1 MASNLKSARQAI
13 EAELAHARQ
22 GAIYYSTRVEALEA
36 ALEQLESVEAEG
48 DTSTRAS
55 KRGANSTNG
64 AKQAESRRGRKRRS
78 ASGTAPRGAAAGTPR
93 QQHSQK
99 SRTARASRGSSSLPT
114 TGGEF
119 WLKLV
124 SDEPRSAVDISN
136 AAIEAL
142 GIRPDQKDEIQKL
155 KQRVSPALAG
165 LLSAHKIQDTGAGRE
180 RRFFRSEDAGA

>member
-22 GAIYYSTRVEALEA
+22 GATYYSTRVEALEA
-36 ALEQLESVEAEG
+36 ALEQLESVEADG
-48 DTSTRAS
+48 DTSTRAT
-55 KRGANSTNG
+55 KRGATG
-64 AKQAESRRGRKRRS
+64 AKQAEPRRGRKRRS
-78 ASGTAPRGAAAGTPR
+78 ASGGAQRGNGAGAPR
-93 QQHSQK
+93 QQQSQK
-99 SRTARASRGSSSLPT
+99 QRAARASRAAGSLPT
-114 TGGEF
+114 TGGDF

-142 GIRPDQKDEIQKL
+142 GIRPDQKEEIQKL

-180 RRFFRSEDAGA
+180 RRFFKSESAAA

>member
-13 EAELAHARQ
+13 EAELTHARQ
-22 GAIYYSTRVEALEA
+22 GAAYYSARVEALEA

-48 DTSTRAS
+48 DTSSRAT
-55 KRGANSTNG
+55 KRAANG
-64 AKQAESRRGRKRRS
+64 AKQAEPRRGRKRRS
-78 ASGTAPRGAAAGTPR
+78 ASGGTPRGAAAGTAR
-93 QQHSQK
+93 QQNSQK
-99 SRTARASRGSSSLPT
+99 QRTARASRGTSSLPT
-114 TGGEF
+114 TGGDF

-165 LLSAHKIQDTGAGRE
+165 LLSAQKIQDTGAGRE
-180 RRFFRSEDAGA
+180 RRFFKSESASA